1 MSTSRRP
8 LLRQAFFLSLVVVL
22 WNIIEG
28 IVAVTAGLFANS
40 VVLISFGID
49 SSIEVI
55 SAIVIAWRVSAELQ
69 ETDSNSG
76 AGFERRASR
85 LCGALLFILSVYIV
99 VDAGRRLLGF
109 GEEAQISLVGIAL
122 TSVSLVIMPVIG
134 WKKLQIA
141 SALRSKSMR
150 ADAYE
155 SIACAWLSLV
165 ALIGLLLNA
174 VFAWTWADPL
184 AALAI
189 IPLIVREALEAW
201 EPDNV

>member
-69 ETDSNSG
+69 ETDRISV

-201 EPDNV
+201 EPDNG